1 MYTEIINSK
10 KDEFENAIE
19 HLYVECNKL
28 RTGRAN
34 ASLVENI
41 KVDYYGTLTELKS
54 AANIT
59 IPEAR
64 QILIQPW
71 DKSIL
76 DIIEQAI
83 NKADLGVSLANDGL
97 VIRISFPPMTEQNRK
112 DLVKT
117 LNQKIEEA
125 RIKIRGI
132 RENIWKEVLSEEKKE
147 NTSEDEKFVAK
158 KDLQQVVDFYNVKI
172 DEIKNKKEKDI
183 MTI

>member
-1 MYTEIINSK
+1 MYTEIISSK
-10 KDEFENAIE
+10 KSEFENAIE

-34 ASLVENI
+34 ASLVENL
-41 KVDYYGTLTELKS
+41 KVDYYGTPTELKQ

-71 DKSIL
+71 DKSLL
-76 DIIEQAI
+76 DMIEQAI
-83 NKADLGVSLANDGL
+83 NKADLGVSPANDGV
-97 VIRISFPPMTEQNRK
+97 VIRISLPPMTEQNRK
-112 DLVKT
+112 DLVKI

-125 RIKIRGI
+125 RIRIRGV
-132 RENIWKEVLSEEKKE
+132 RESIWKEILAQEKKE
-147 NTSEDEKFVAK
+147 NASEDEKFIAK
-158 KDLQQVVDFYNVKI
+158 ENLQKVVGVYNSKI
-172 DEIKNKKEKDI
+172 DEIKKKTEEDI

>member
-1 MYTEIINSK
+1 MYTGIISSK

-34 ASLVENI
+34 ASLVENL
-41 KVDYYGTLTELKS
+41 KVDYYGTPTELKQ

-76 DIIEQAI
+76 DIIEQTI
-83 NKADLGVSLANDGL
+83 NKADLGVSPANDGV
-97 VIRISFPPMTEQNRK
+97 VIRISLPPMTEQNRK
-112 DLVKT
+112 DLVKV
-117 LNQKIEEA
+117 LNQKIEES
-125 RIKIRGI
+125 RIRIRGV
-132 RENIWKEVLSEEKKE
+132 RESIWKEILAQEKKE
-147 NTSEDEKFVAK
+147 NASEDEKFSAK
-158 KDLQQVVDFYNVKI
+158 DDLQKVVDAYNSKI
-172 DEIKNKKEKDI
+172 DEIKKKKEEDI
-183 MTI
+183 MTV